1 MARTASHNL
10 TYEQAL
16 QRATALCL
24 GSEHCVSDMM
34 EKLFRWGLSRQDSE
48 RVVDYLLDE
57 QYIDEL
63 RYARAYVSDKV
74 RFSHWGRMKI
84 RAMLRMLRI
93 SDADIN
99 EALDNI
105 DEQQYLEI
113 LEGVIDAKRRSI
125 GDDASYA
132 SRIKIIRFALQRG
145 FEMHEIVKFVSDYED

>member
-1 MARTASHNL
+1 MAKTASHTP

-16 QRATALCL
+16 QRATALC
-24 GSEHCVSDMM
+24 SAAEHCIYDMS
-34 EKLFRWGLSRQDSE
+34 EKLYRWGLTKQDSE
-48 RVVDYLLDE
+48 KVIDYLLDE
-57 QYIDEL
+57 KYIDER
-63 RYARAYVSDKV
+63 RYALAYTNDKF
-74 RFSHWGRMKI
+74 RFSHWGRVKI
-84 RAMLRMLRI
+84 RAMLRMQRI
-93 SDADIN
+93 SDSDIN

-132 SRIKIIRFALQRG
+132 SRTKIIRFALQRG

>member
-1 MARTASHNL
+1 MARTASHTL

-16 QRATALCL
+16 QRATALCS

-34 EKLFRWGLSRQDSE
+34 EKLSRWGLSRQDSE

-57 QYIDEL
+57 KYIDEL
-63 RYARAYVSDKV
+63 RYVRAYVSDKV
-74 RFSHWGRMKI
+74 RFSHWGRVKI

-99 EALDNI
+99 EALDDI
-105 DEQQYLEI
+105 DEQQYLNV
-113 LEGVIDAKRRSI
+113 LKDVIVAKRRSI
-125 GDDASYA
+125 GDDGSYA
-132 SRIKIIRFALQRG
+132 SRTKIIRFALQRG

>member
-1 MARTASHNL
+1 MARTASHTL

-16 QRATALCL
+16 QRATALCS

-34 EKLFRWGLSRQDSE
+34 EKLSRWGLSKQDSE

-57 QYIDEL
+57 KYIDEL
-63 RYARAYVSDKV
+63 RYARAYANDKF
-74 RFSHWGRMKI
+74 RFSHWGRVKI
-84 RAMLRMLRI
+84 RAMLRMQRI
-93 SDADIN
+93 SDSDIN

-113 LEGVIDAKRRSI
+113 LEGVIETKRRSI

-132 SRIKIIRFALQRG
+132 SRTKIIRFALQRG